1 MSIKIQSIK
10 NSDIVSRSI
19 QRGLLNS
26 WGCEFLKSNE
36 HGFFKSSVR
45 SISKSIECVFSKS
58 IVLDIR
64 GSLCLILVIFG
75 IAPNSIGQ
83 DIHQEPSLIRT
94 EEIQIQSVMAPET
107 YTQFRVEQW
116 KLQLLDGKAADSTG
130 DGLLQHGEIKFNHT
144 PSINDVFCEH
154 LVTGCTD
161 VCKKIEWYSW
171 KYSALIFSSAKEA
184 STRKHWIMELR
195 QWEGAEIS
203 VFINGNL
210 IEETYQPFAS
220 SFAQKMLVLDPFLR
234 RNGEDSIVI
243 LFQAPTPLAKQLGY
257 KSGMVFP
264 ADNEGPVPEV
274 KASPW
279 LRKPIVQ
286 YGWDIAPR
294 RVLVGLG
301 EGVWITG
308 WDEAYIQRVQVLVD
322 SVTLSTNA
330 TDKNGKNSAI
340 PEDELPPM
348 RGEFASGRVRLIYM
362 KDAFLSDI
370 SLVKAVSMINCTDDS
385 ALEGWKW
392 KSSEQDQ
399 FRTYYVDDK
408 SGIEFTMAELPFE
421 VQQPY
426 LWNPKRIQ
434 LKSSSIRRRTRSRYQ
449 REIERVTMDY
459 ESILPIMYAIGIN
472 IHIKNT
478 EGVNR
483 IVSGKTRT
491 GIRKIFWDTAAGKFA
506 FSVNQQPIF
515 VQGANVVWARHFQ
528 HNSPYPDGIMH
539 RWFNLWSSSGLNA
552 VRIWGGG
559 SYPSERFY
567 ELCDSFGIM
576 VWQDFMFSGTTYPKD
591 PIFLN
596 AVEIEV
602 HNTVN
607 QWASHPSLL
616 IWCGNNEIEVAW
628 KNWGWQQKYGL
639 HGKDSVEHWQNY
651 LFMFD
656 TLIPGI
662 VKEWNPAVPYLRSSP
677 IGNWGN
683 LQQMRYGDN
692 HDWGVWHGERGFNH
706 LDSVKVPFC
715 SEYGFPSVSWELKS
729 AVKSTQDLSAYMLSY
744 KGLDL
749 MVRYML
755 NSNNPSDKTLNYN
768 SLSTGKKGLVNSS
781 RDSLNN
787 INYFAYQSWV
797 KQNEYL
803 IKAYNQ
809 HRSQMPHCMGSLFWQ
824 WNDIWPGITW
834 SVMGMTE
841 PKPSALGILQEMSK
855 HALKR

>member
-1 MSIKIQSIK
+1 MKISIMPLMPLAKWPKIEFPRLHFGWFIIVSWPIFSVFGQVK
-10 NSDIVSRSI
+10 SDIPTLINLGESS
-19 QRGLLNS
+19 S
-26 WGCEFLKSNE
+26 
-36 HGFFKSSVR
+36 KSSP
-45 SISKSIECVFSKS
+45 FSEAF
-58 IVLDIR
+58 V
-64 GSLCLILVIFG
+64 
-75 IAPNSIGQ
+75 
-83 DIHQEPSLIRT
+83 
-94 EEIQIQSVMAPET
+94 
-107 YTQFRVEQW
+107 QFRIENW
-116 KLQLLDGKAADSTG
+116 NLNLLDGKAADSTG
-130 DGLLQHGEIKFNHT
+130 SGLLQHGEVKVTHT
-144 PSINDVFCEH
+144 PSVNDVFCEH
-154 LVTGCTD
+154 LITGCTD

-171 KYSALIFSSAKEA
+171 KYSALIFPSAKEA
-184 STRKHWIMELR
+184 LTKKHWIMELR

-210 IEETYQPFAS
+210 IEEAYQPYAS
-220 SFAQKMLVLDPFLR
+220 SFAQKVLILDPYLR
-234 RNGEDSIVI
+234 RDGADSIAVV
-243 LFQAPTPLAKQLGY
+243 FRAPTPFAKQIGF

-264 ADNEGPVPEV
+264 ADNEGTVPEV

-301 EGVWITG
+301 EGVWVTG
-308 WDEAYIQRVQVLVD
+308 WDEAYVQRVQVLVD
-322 SVTLSTNA
+322 SVALSTKI
-330 TDKNGKNSAI
+330 TGKNGNNTSFS
-340 PEDELPPM
+340 EVELPPM
-348 RGEFASGRVRLIYM
+348 RGEFASGKVRLIYM
-362 KDAFLSDI
+362 KDAYLGDI
-370 SLVKAVSMINCTDDS
+370 SLVKSVSMINCTD
-385 ALEGWKW
+385 ATATEGWQW

-399 FRTYYVDDK
+399 FRTYYMDDQ
-408 SGIEFTMAELPFE
+408 SGIEFTMAELPFN

-434 LKSSSIRRRTRSRYQ
+434 LKSKGLQRRTRSRYK

-459 ESILPIMYAIGIN
+459 ESVLPVMYTIGVN
-472 IHIKNT
+472 IHIKNA

-483 IVSGKTRT
+483 IISSKTRT
-491 GIRKIFWDTAAGKFA
+491 GIRKVFWDTSAGKFA

-539 RWFNLWSSSGLNA
+539 RWFDLWSISGLNA

-559 SYPSERFY
+559 AYPSERFY

-607 QWASHPSLL
+607 QFASHPSLL

-639 HGKDSVEHWQNY
+639 HGTDSVEHWQNY

-662 VKEWNPAVPYLRSSP
+662 IKEWSPAVPYLRSSP

-683 LQQMRYGDN
+683 VQQMRYGDN

-715 SEYGFPSVSWELKS
+715 SEYGFPSVSRELIS
-729 AVKSTQDLSAYMLSY
+729 SVKFTQDLSDYMLSY

-749 MVRYML
+749 MVRYLL
-755 NSNNPSDKTLNYN
+755 NSNNPSDKNAIN
-768 SLSTGKKGLVNSS
+768 KSLSIGKTRTLDGR
-781 RDSLNN
+781 RDSLFNM
-787 INYFAYQSWV
+787 NYFAYQSWV

-834 SVMGMTE
+834 SVMGMKE
-841 PKPSALGILQEMSK
+841 PKPSAQGILQEMSK
-855 HALKR
+855 HSLKR